1 MAAQKKVELFS
12 GRVKKVPAR
21 DIRTQGLGTGEE
33 RTNFLKLSEAEP
45 NLFVPWRR
53 FDDQNQPYDISP
65 TASVN
70 TGSIVYPSLAATPTD
85 PTLRAML
92 LSDNA
97 GNRSWTD
104 KIAIDSKDNMIINT
118 NLFVNGTTIQ
128 VNTVSTTI
136 DDSIIQIGGDTQAT
150 SGLIGRDS
158 GVAFRWW
165 DEAGAALNGDAS
177 GPQTGFFG
185 FQYDTKRFVFIP
197 RGTENAQ
204 GKFVGDTAGTLGAAL
219 ELTDLVVQNIYS
231 PDNTDLRL
239 YAGANG
245 TVKITSPITEG
256 TWNADVI
263 GVEYGGTG
271 LPELNPKGVVYG
283 NGSEPVGVT
292 NSAYI
297 DGSILQADLGGN
309 PYFSNIIDCGSF

>member
-21 DIRTQGLGTGEE
+21 DIKTQGLGTGDE

-45 NLFVPWRR
+45 NLFVPWRE
-53 FDDQNQPYDISP
+53 FDDQNQPYDLVPRDRVEIDKVEYQ
-65 TASVN
+65 T
-70 TGSIVYPSLAATPTD
+70 TPAD

-97 GNRSWTD
+97 GNRTWTD
-104 KIAIDSKDNMIINT
+104 RIAIDSNENMIINT
-118 NLFVNGTTIQ
+118 NLYVNGTTIQ
-128 VNTVSTTI
+128 VNTISTTI
-136 DDSIIQIGGDTQAT
+136 DDSIIQVGGDRPASNQ
-150 SGLIGRDS
+150 LIGKDS
-158 GVAFRWW
+158 GVSFRWW
-165 DEAGAALNGDAS
+165 DQAEAALNGPSS

-185 FQYDTKRFVFIP
+185 FQYKTQRFVFIP
-197 RGTENAQ
+197 KGQEVNGEFRGS
-204 GKFVGDTAGTLGAAL
+204 TAGTLGAAL
-219 ELTDLVVQNIYS
+219 ELSDLVVQNIYS
-231 PDNTDLRL
+231 PDDIDLRIF
-239 YAGANG
+239 AGANG

-256 TWNADVI
+256 TWNGDVI

-271 LPELNPKGVVYG
+271 LPELNPKGVVFG

-292 NSAYI
+292 NSAYVN
-297 DGSILQADLGGN
+297 GSVLQADLGGN

>member
-12 GRVKKVPAR
+12 GRVKKVAAR

-33 RTNFLKLSEAEP
+33 RNNFLKLSEAEP

-65 TASVN
+65 RDQVEITKVAYQTTPSN
-70 TGSIVYPSLAATPTD
+70 T
-85 PTLRAML
+85 TLRAML

-97 GNRSWTD
+97 GNRTWSD
-104 KIAIDSKDNMIINT
+104 KIAIDADDNMIINT

-128 VNTVSTTI
+128 VNTVSTTV
-136 DDSIIQIGGDTQAT
+136 DDPIIQIGGDRPASNLLT
-150 SGLIGRDS
+150 GKDS

-165 DEAGAALNGDAS
+165 DEAAAALNGDAA

-185 FQYDTKRFVFIP
+185 FQYDSQRFVFIP
-197 RGTENAQ
+197 KGQEVN
-204 GKFVGDTAGTLGAAL
+204 GKFVGDAAGTLGAAL

-231 PDNTDLRL
+231 PDNIDLRIF
-239 YAGANG
+239 AGANG

-256 TWNADVI
+256 TWNGDIIDV
-263 GVEYGGTG
+263 GYGGTG
-271 LPELNPKGVVYG
+271 LAELNPKGVVFG
-283 NGSEPVGVT
+283 NGSGPVGVT
-292 NSAYI
+292 NSAYVN
-297 DGSILQADLGGN
+297 GSVLQADLGGN

>member
-21 DIRTQGLGTGEE
+21 DIRTTGLGTGNE
-33 RTNFLKLSEAEP
+33 RNDFLKLSEAEP

-65 TASVN
+65 SASVN
-70 TGSIVYPSLAATPTD
+70 TGSIVYPTLASTPTD

-92 LSDNA
+92 LSDND

-128 VNTVSTTI
+128 VNTVSTTV
-136 DDSIIQIGGDTQAT
+136 DDSIIQVGGDTPAT
-150 SGLIGRDS
+150 NQLNGKDS

-165 DEAGAALNGDAS
+165 DEQAAALNGSSS

-185 FQYDTKRFVFIP
+185 FQAESQRFVFIP
-197 RGTENAQ
+197 RGFEQN
-204 GKFVGDTAGTLGAAL
+204 GVFKGDPAGTLGAAL

-231 PDNTDLRL
+231 PDNTDLRIF
-239 YAGANG
+239 AGANG
-245 TVKITSPITEG
+245 TVKITSTITEG

-263 GVEYGGTG
+263 SVEYGGTG

-283 NGSEPVGVT
+283 NGSDPVGVT
-292 NSAYI
+292 NSAYVN
-297 DGSILQADLGGN
+297 GSVLQADLGGN

>member
-12 GRVKKVPAR
+12 GRVKKVAAK
-21 DIRTQGLGTGEE
+21 DVRTQGLGTGDE
-33 RTNFLKLSEAEP
+33 RNSFLKLSEAEP
-45 NLFVPWRR
+45 NLFVPWRE
-53 FDDQNQPYDISP
+53 FDVQNQPYDLIP
-65 TASVN
+65 RDEVELDKVTYSV
-70 TGSIVYPSLAATPTD
+70 TPTD

-97 GNRSWTD
+97 GNRSWTN
-104 KIAIDSKDNMIINT
+104 KIAIDANDNMIINT
-118 NLFVNGTTIQ
+118 NLFVNGTTVQ
-128 VNTVSTTI
+128 VNTVSTTV
-136 DDSIIQIGGDTQAT
+136 DDPIIQIGGDRPAEA
-150 SGLIGRDS
+150 GLTGKDS

-165 DEAGAALNGDAS
+165 DQSAAALNGNAA
-177 GPQTGFFG
+177 GAQTGFFG
-185 FQYDTKRFVFIP
+185 FQYDTQRFVFIP
-197 RGTENAQ
+197 KGQEVN

-231 PDNTDLRL
+231 PDNIDLRIF
-239 YAGANG
+239 AGANG

-256 TWNADVI
+256 TWNGDII

-292 NSAYI
+292 NSAYVN
-297 DGSILQADLGGN
+297 GSVLQADLGGN

>member
-53 FDDQNQPYDISP
+53 FDDQNQPYDVSP
-65 TASVN
+65 RDQVEITKVDYQ
-70 TGSIVYPSLAATPTD
+70 TTPSDT
-85 PTLRAML
+85 TLRAML

-97 GNRSWTD
+97 GNRTWTD
-104 KIAIDSKDNMIINT
+104 KIAIDANENMIINT
-118 NLFVNGTTIQ
+118 NLYVNGTTIQ

-136 DDSIIQIGGDTQAT
+136 DDSIIQTGGDTPAT
-150 SGLIGRDS
+150 NLLIGRDS

-165 DEAGAALNGDAS
+165 DEAAAALNGDAS

-185 FQYDTKRFVFIP
+185 FQYDTQRFVFIP
-197 RGTENAQ
+197 KGSENAQ
-204 GKFVGDTAGTLGAAL
+204 GKFVGETAGTLGAAL

-231 PDNTDLRL
+231 PDNIDLRIF
-239 YAGANG
+239 AGENG

-256 TWNADVI
+256 TWNGDIIDV
-263 GVEYGGTG
+263 GYGGTG
-271 LPELNPKGVVYG
+271 LAELNPKGVVYG

-292 NSAYI
+292 NSAYV
-297 DGSILQADLGGN
+297 DGSVLQADLGGN

>member
-21 DIRTQGLGTGEE
+21 DVKTQGLGTGDE
-33 RTNFLKLSEAEP
+33 RSNFLKLSEAEP
-45 NLFVPWRR
+45 NLFVPWRE
-53 FDDQNQPYDISP
+53 FDDQNQPYDLVPRDRVEINKVEYQ
-65 TASVN
+65 T
-70 TGSIVYPSLAATPTD
+70 TPAD

-97 GNRSWTD
+97 GNRTWTD
-104 KIAIDSKDNMIINT
+104 RIAIDANENMIINT
-118 NLFVNGTTIQ
+118 NLYVNGTTIQ

-136 DDSIIQIGGDTQAT
+136 DDSIIQVGGDRAAT
-150 SGLIGRDS
+150 NLLIGRDS

-165 DEAGAALNGDAS
+165 DEAGAALNGAAS

-197 RGTENAQ
+197 RGSENAQ
-204 GKFVGDTAGTLGAAL
+204 GKFVGETAGTLGAAL

-231 PDNTDLRL
+231 PDNIDLRIF
-239 YAGANG
+239 AGANG

-256 TWNADVI
+256 TWNGDVI

-271 LPELNPKGVVYG
+271 LPELNPKGVVFG

-297 DGSILQADLGGN
+297 NGSVLQADLGGN